1 MAKTLDPLVEG
12 IRALVRRVLED
23 VDFIDYRAR
32 YPAKVIWQEGQTV
45 SVQFDD
51 DRLPPKQGVP
61 LALPPGVTATIRPGT
76 RVTVGWLDGSESKP
90 RAFPEWDGGG
100 GVRLW
105 RQTVTTIDGDLVPV
119 FVELEGSTAV
129 RVEAPTVSAK
139 ATTKVRLECPDK
151 IEIVS
156 EHVNLGEANA
166 ASAVM
171 LASAIPAQ
179 ATMFGSM
186 GASDT
191 SLATALTEMAAYF
204 TLQGAAAA
212 AAACTAAA
220 TAATASATG
229 VNNYAAQ
236 ASSFAATKVRAT

>member
-12 IRALVRRVLED
+12 IRAIVRRVLED

-51 DRLPPKQGVP
+51 DRLPPKQGVA

-105 RQTVTTIDGDLVPV
+105 RQTMTSVDGDLVPV
-119 FVELEGSTAV
+119 FVELEASTAA
-129 RVEAPTVSAK
+129 RLEAPTVSAK
-139 ATTKVRLECPDK
+139 ATTKVRAECPAK
-151 IEIVS
+151 VEIVS
-156 EHVNLGEANA
+156 EHVNLGDADA
-166 ASAVM
+166 AAAVM

-186 GASDT
+186 GAADT
-191 SLATALTEMAAYF
+191 SIAAAFTALAAYF
-204 TLQGAAAA
+204 VGLGLAAVATP
-212 AAACTAAA
+212 CTAAA
-220 TAATASATG
+220 TAATASAAG
-229 VNNYAAQ
+229 VSNYAGQ